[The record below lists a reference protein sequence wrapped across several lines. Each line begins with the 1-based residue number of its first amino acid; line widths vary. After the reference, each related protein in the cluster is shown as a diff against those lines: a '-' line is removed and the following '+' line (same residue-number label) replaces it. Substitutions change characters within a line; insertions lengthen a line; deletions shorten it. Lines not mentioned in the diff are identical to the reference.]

1 MTDLCRTARVELLM
15 LETNLGAAA
24 RSCNDLLADLG
35 LWFYDSD
42 RRFCER
48 LCQRRWLTDLNL
60 GFIGDISLFSYNICG
75 GPRDRH
81 LDRNIATNATGTARA
96 ALVPAA
102 PCDRDFLCFFCVDM
116 YASARG

>member
-1 MTDLCRTARVELLM
+1 MTDLCQTARVELLM
-15 LETNLGAAA
+15 LETNLDAAA

-60 GFIGDISLFSYNICG
+60 GFIG

-102 PCDRDFLCFFCVDM
+102 PCDRDFLCFF
-116 YASARG
+116 